1 MFRKKI
7 DLFIAALI
15 VTLVILV
22 LCWGYNTDW
31 KFHCTSD
38 PVPAVLCVPK
48 CTGVACGGSNGCGG
62 KCTAPAN
69 CPCTKTC
76 GTGDKCG
83 AADGCGGICGC
94 INKAAKC
101 VGGKCIVPVPVPAM
115 SVSSDTFKSAIS
127 PGQEF
132 DAAQIYSAL
141 AIGPGLALLHY
152 VAIEYEQSKWPA
164 QVLGK
169 SECPT
174 TKDILSWF
182 WQTLD
187 KCQADDCLI
196 IHGDFLSFDSSVT
209 DKIADKINGGMKF
222 IILVDR
228 WEISGAPLFDSAQG
242 KPWSPNP
249 SVSNGCPTC
258 DNTGCD
264 VDKYPYIC
272 CGSIAGTNK
281 AGYCRDTNTALIA
294 FQNNV
299 TKKENLFMMDMATT
313 KLVWGSS
320 SRQTPLHNHRHMTTF
335 YLKSQGIASI
345 FKGSWNFTGG
355 NPDNWGASQL
365 PGQKESGIVL
375 TAQLTSPAIQSDI
388 MTNYYWLTVCS
399 IFIPSDSVK
408 PPESFTAPGV
418 SSALFQYLLKL
429 INPENID
436 ATKDEFIYDTAKST
450 TYEVYS
456 VVRHNGSIYLCGD
469 PQCNITMSISPPPAN
484 SQPPA
489 TMLARQLNDGGSVV
503 AFSDIWP
510 VLSQLSFTNTF
521 LYPFAPTYKN
531 NPVLPAKWRVP
542 AITGSACS
550 AVTGNDVGSACLVQD
565 SMAGG
570 LIPSNGCYTLD
581 GDPKKY
587 KCSGTVPW
595 APGATWIG
603 EALYNFWKDAEDVY
617 VNMYSA
623 IVDSGTGCILNCN
636 RGMGGGVSGWS
647 GSLITSDQYSGKAAA
662 INSGTWFSTAD
673 SNSIQ
678 NVLDFLQK
686 KNAKLFIVAGQWK
699 NINPGLPNG
708 ALDLFY
714 NQAQKSGSSIN
725 YKLYQAQTKQTTL
738 TGAGDT
744 AKTVLDSTNNPDAG
758 NNWQRNHTKCYLS
771 KRSVLVCSGHPY
783 NGGVNDWAGVN
794 EAMYVENCPNFLM
807 VLRAN
812 FETEYQYANTI
823 KNSGTFPFGAP
834 WLASNVPSLAEEIV
848 ATTLSEV
855 LWSAGGSGG
864 LIKI

>member
-1 MFRKKI
+1 
-7 DLFIAALI
+7 
-15 VTLVILV
+15 
-22 LCWGYNTDW
+22 
-31 KFHCTSD
+31 
-38 PVPAVLCVPK
+38 
-48 CTGVACGGSNGCGG
+48 
-62 KCTAPAN
+62 
-69 CPCTKTC
+69 
-76 GTGDKCG
+76 
-83 AADGCGGICGC
+83 
-94 INKAAKC
+94 
-101 VGGKCIVPVPVPAM
+101 
-115 SVSSDTFKSAIS
+115 
-127 PGQEF
+127 
-132 DAAQIYSAL
+132 
-141 AIGPGLALLHY
+141 
-152 VAIEYEQSKWPA
+152 
-164 QVLGK
+164 
-169 SECPT
+169 
-174 TKDILSWF
+174 
-182 WQTLD
+182 
-187 KCQADDCLI
+187 
-196 IHGDFLSFDSSVT
+196 
-209 DKIADKINGGMKF
+209 
-222 IILVDR
+222 
-228 WEISGAPLFDSAQG
+228 
-242 KPWSPNP
+242 
-249 SVSNGCPTC
+249 
-258 DNTGCD
+258 
-264 VDKYPYIC
+264 
-272 CGSIAGTNK
+272 
-281 AGYCRDTNTALIA
+281 
-294 FQNNV
+294 
-299 TKKENLFMMDMATT
+299 
-313 KLVWGSS
+313 
-320 SRQTPLHNHRHMTTF
+320 
-335 YLKSQGIASI
+335 
-345 FKGSWNFTGG
+345 
-355 NPDNWGASQL
+355 
-365 PGQKESGIVL
+365 
-375 TAQLTSPAIQSDI
+375 
-388 MTNYYWLTVCS
+388 MTNYYWLALCS

-418 SSALFQYLLKL
+418 PSALFQYLLKL

-456 VVRHNGSIYLCGD
+456 VIRHNGSMYLCGD
-469 PQCNITMSISPPPAN
+469 PDCKITMSISPPPAN

-489 TMLARQLNDGGSVV
+489 TMLARKLNDGGNVV

-542 AITGSACS
+542 AITETACS
-550 AVTGNDVGSACLVQD
+550 VVTGNDVGSACLVQNAT
-565 SMAGG
+565 AGG
-570 LIPSNGCYTLD
+570 PIPSNGCYTLD

-623 IVDSGTGCILNCN
+623 MVDSGTGCILNCN

-647 GSLITSDQYSGKAAA
+647 GSLITSDQYGGSAAA
-662 INSGTWFSTAD
+662 IDSGTWFSTAD

-823 KNSGTFPFGAP
+823 KNSGTR
-834 WLASNVPSLAEEIV
+834 SQN
-848 ATTLSEV
+848 
-855 LWSAGGSGG
+855 
-864 LIKI
+864 